1 MLRVENGI
9 IDNRNTK
16 DTDNDNVKQSSFK
29 NFLKD
34 MTNNL
39 WATKLWCNVR
49 ILATMVD
56 ACMFQTAGRSIIAAS
71 NCTCRKNYPIMLV
84 KKHVCNLKS
93 DRNAN

>member
-1 MLRVENGI
+1 MLKVENGI

-16 DTDNDNVKQSSFK
+16 DTDNDKVKQSSRK

-39 WATKLWCNVR
+39 WPTKLWRRVR

-56 ACMFQTAGRSIIAAS
+56 ACLFQSAGRSKIAAP
-71 NCTCRKNYPIMLV
+71 NCTCRKNCPIM
-84 KKHVCNLKS
+84 
-93 DRNAN
+93 

>member
-1 MLRVENGI
+1 MENGI

-16 DTDNDNVKQSSFK
+16 DTDNDNVKQSSRK

-39 WATKLWCNVR
+39 WATKLWRRVR

-56 ACMFQTAGRSIIAAS
+56 ACMFQSALRSKIAAP
-71 NCTCRKNYPIMLV
+71 NRICRKNYPII
-84 KKHVCNLKS
+84 
-93 DRNAN
+93 